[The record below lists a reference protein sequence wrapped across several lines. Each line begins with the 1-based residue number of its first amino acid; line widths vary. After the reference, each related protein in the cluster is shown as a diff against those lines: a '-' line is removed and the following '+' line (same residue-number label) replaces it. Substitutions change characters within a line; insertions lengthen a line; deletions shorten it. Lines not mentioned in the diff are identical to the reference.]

1 MKNKNYL
8 LFIALLFILNGCQKL
23 KDGLEGNKRSKSAQE
38 FLIKQK
44 NPLVVPPDY
53 KSLPVPEGTIV
64 EQDNEEFDINQI
76 MGQPKNQKYNN
87 LEKKDQSLEKSIIKI
102 IKKN

>member
-44 NPLVVPPDY
+44 
-53 KSLPVPEGTIV
+53 
-64 EQDNEEFDINQI
+64 
-76 MGQPKNQKYNN
+76 
-87 LEKKDQSLEKSIIKI
+87 KSISCTT
-102 IKKN
+102 